1 MRIGDLSG
9 CRIQLIDDEQ
19 LNIELL
25 TAFLEEDGFRHL
37 AATRD
42 PREAV
47 AQFDSFRPDLVLLDL
62 HMPYLDG
69 IAVME
74 ALAGRRA
81 ADDWVPIL
89 VLTADITPE
98 SRLRALRAGAND
110 FLTKPLDAGEVLLRI
125 RNLLATRVLYTQQ
138 QAARVRAEADRQRAE
153 FLAEASRM
161 LGQSLDAQTTLA
173 VLPRLAVPRIADY
186 CVVDLTEG
194 DGPPVRT
201 GAAHIDPA
209 GEAVLRQENPLWA
222 GVLPIDHPM
231 VRALTQGQ
239 FVLLGELDPESLA
252 TEGATPDELE
262 TLRALRPC
270 SLVSVPL
277 VVAGRVGGAIS
288 LGMSSS
294 GRRFG
299 PDDLALAEE
308 LVRRAGSARENAMLY
323 RDAQEATRAR
333 DQILAVVAH
342 DLRNPLSTIRMAADL
357 VLDLVGDAPYRR
369 HLETLRRSTE
379 RMDSLIQDLIE
390 VARIESGKL
399 TLQPRPESVDVLVAE
414 AAAMLRPLAEARGI
428 IFEAGV
434 AERLPD
440 VHADSTR
447 LLQVISNLAGNAIK
461 FTPPGGTVRVAC
473 AARENTVRFSVTD
486 TGPGIPPEQIPHLF
500 GRFWQADAGDRRGIG
515 LGLSIARGIVES
527 HGGRIWVE
535 SEVGRGTAFQF
546 TIPVVP
552 SSAVQLPSPLAIVE
566 GERAEETRV

>member
-1 MRIGDLSG
+1 MRIGDLGG

-19 LNIELL
+19 ANIDLL

-62 HMPYLDG
+62 HMPHLDG
-69 IAVME
+69 FAVME

-81 ADDWVPIL
+81 TDDWVPIL

-98 SRLRALRAGAND
+98 ARLRALRGGAND
-110 FLTKPLDAGEVLLRI
+110 FLTKPLDAVEVLLRI
-125 RNLLATRVLYTQQ
+125 RNLLTTRVLYAQQ

-186 CVVDLTEG
+186 CVVDLTDG

-201 GAAHIDPA
+201 GAAHVDPA
-209 GEAVLRQENPLWA
+209 GEAVLRLGSPLWA
-222 GVLPIDHPM
+222 GVLPHDHPM

-239 FVLLGELDPESLA
+239 FVLLGDLDAESLETA
-252 TEGATPDELE
+252 GATPDELE
-262 TLRALRPC
+262 TLRRLRPC

-277 VVAGRVGGAIS
+277 MVAGRVGGAIS
-288 LGMSSS
+288 LVMSSS

-308 LVRRAGSARENAMLY
+308 LVRRASAARENAMLY

-379 RMDSLIQDLIE
+379 RMDALIQDLIE

-399 TLQPRPESVDVLVAE
+399 ALQPRAESVDVLVAE

-428 IFEAGV
+428 TFEASV

-440 VHADSTR
+440 VHADATR
-447 LLQVISNLAGNAIK
+447 LLQVVSNLAGNAIK
-461 FTPPGGTVRVAC
+461 FTPPGEPCGWPA
-473 AARENTVRFSVTD
+473 
-486 TGPGIPPEQIPHLF
+486 
-500 GRFWQADAGDRRGIG
+500 RRG
-515 LGLSIARGIVES
+515 R
-527 HGGRIWVE
+527 
-535 SEVGRGTAFQF
+535 T
-546 TIPVVP
+546 P
-552 SSAVQLPSPLAIVE
+552 SGS
-566 GERAEETRV
+566 R